1 MKKIRIGISIG
12 DVNGIGL
19 EVILKTLSDPR
30 IVERCVPIIYGSSKV
45 IAYHRKTIE
54 IEGFEYHT
62 TTDIEQIDE
71 TKVNIINSW
80 TDNVNIRLGQVSE
93 TGGEYARKSL
103 EAACTDLKMGLLD
116 ALVTAPIHKKAMN
129 MAGFKFPGHTE
140 YLTAEF
146 DVKESLMFM
155 INGDLRVG
163 LVTNHLPISKVAP
176 AITRK
181 RIMEK
186 LNLMRE
192 TLRIDFGIDRPKIA
206 VLGLNPHAGDDGL
219 LGLEENKIIIP
230 TLLEAKQKGI
240 IAIGPYSADGFF
252 GSGVYKK
259 FDAVLAMY
267 HDQGLVPFKTLSFG
281 DGVNYTAGLPIIR
294 TSPDHGTAHDIAGKN
309 QASPD
314 SFRRA
319 LFLALD
325 IAKNRTRYMEMNS
338 NPLHKKST
346 VELAK
351 MLREEEKRLK
361 AMGEEVI
368 VDAAEKPP
376 LS

>member
-19 EVILKTLSDPR
+19 EVVLKTLSDSR
-30 IVERCVPIIYGSSKV
+30 IVERCTPIIYGSSKV
-45 IAYHRKTIE
+45 ISYHRKTVE
-54 IEGFEYHT
+54 LESFEYHST
-62 TTDIEQIDE
+62 QDIENINPN
-71 TKVNIINSW
+71 KVNIINCW
-80 TDNVNIRLGQVSE
+80 EDNVNIRLGQVSE
-93 TGGEYARKSL
+93 TGGKYAFKSL
-103 EAACTDLKMGLLD
+103 EAATNDLKMGLLD

-129 MAGFKFPGHTE
+129 LAGFKHPGHTE
-140 YLTAEF
+140 YLTEAF
-146 DVKESLMFM
+146 DIKESLMFM
-155 INGDLRVG
+155 INGDFRVG
-163 LVTNHLPISKVAP
+163 LVTNHLPITKVAA

-192 TLRIDFGIDRPKIA
+192 TLRIDFGIERPKIA

-219 LGLEENKIIIP
+219 LGGEENKIIIP

-252 GSGVYKK
+252 GSGIYKD

-294 TSPDHGTAHDIAGKN
+294 TSPDHGTAHDIAGKD
-309 QASPD
+309 QANPD
-314 SFRRA
+314 SFRQA

-325 IAKNRTRYMEMNS
+325 IAKNRSRYMEMNA
-338 NPLHKKST
+338 NPLHKKSP

-351 MLREEEKRLK
+351 MLKDEERRLK
-361 AMGEEVI
+361 EMGEEVI
-368 VDAAEKPP
+368 VDAAEKAAI
-376 LS
+376 